1 MLTIRSA
8 LPAPALRPYVK
19 CFGQHTAHI
28 NGASLVT
35 PLPARTEQFLMFFF
49 HDLYQVARQGR
60 YEATPQAVIVGPQT
74 RPSALCIAGHIDAF
88 AIHFQP
94 TGFHHLFRARMTDL
108 ADRSLEA
115 RAVLDCSCTRLEE
128 QLADARGFE
137 DRIKIAEQFLL
148 KKIPNY
154 PVSDP
159 VATAVRR
166 ITVSRGSSRIDD
178 LVAGSG
184 WSVRRFE
191 RKFLEQIGVAP
202 KLYGRIV
209 RLNQAL
215 GTKLAS
221 AERTWTEIA
230 YELGYYDQMHMIHD
244 FQKLAGDS
252 PVPFLARLKPQR
264 PPPITHSLSC

>member
-1 MLTIRSA
+1 MLTIHPA
-8 LPAPALRPYVK
+8 LPVPALRPYVK
-19 CFGQHTAHI
+19 CFGQHTALI
-28 NGASLVT
+28 NGAPLVT

-49 HDLYQVARQGR
+49 LDLYQVARQGR

-74 RPSALCIAGHIDAF
+74 RPSDLCIAGRIDAF

-94 TGFHHLFRARMTDL
+94 TGFHHLFRVRMTDL

-115 RAVLDCSCTRLEE
+115 RAVLDCSCTRLKE
-128 QLADARGFE
+128 QLADARRFV

-148 KKIPNY
+148 KKIPNH
-154 PVSDP
+154 PISDP
-159 VATAVRR
+159 VVTAVRT
-166 ITVSRGSSRIDD
+166 ITAGRGSSRIDD

-184 WSVRRFE
+184 WTVRRFE
-191 RKFLEQIGVAP
+191 RKFLEQVGVGP

-221 AERTWTEIA
+221 PERTWTEIA
-230 YELGYYDQMHMIHD
+230 HELGYFDQMHMIHD

-252 PVPFLARLKPQR
+252 PVPFLARLRPQPR
-264 PPPITHSLSC
+264 PPVTQSQSC